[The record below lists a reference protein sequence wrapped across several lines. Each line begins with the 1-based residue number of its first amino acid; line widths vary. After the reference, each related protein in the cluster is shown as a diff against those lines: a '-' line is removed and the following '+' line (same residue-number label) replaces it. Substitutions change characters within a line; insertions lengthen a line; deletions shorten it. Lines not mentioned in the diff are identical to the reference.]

1 MSQHTST
8 TTAAGGPNRAPQ
20 PSVRIRRERRYRP
33 TEGGT
38 FHLLL
43 HVTAPTATHSAA
55 TPRSPLDLA
64 FVLDRSGSMSDGS
77 WELARDGALH
87 AMRLLNG
94 TDSVSVTVFDTAID
108 LLLAQRWYSDDAQA
122 KATRRLGRVGPRGGT
137 ALADGWASG
146 CAQLAPL
153 ADGQPLSLRPH
164 HQPTQTRPAS
174 SVPQRRTL
182 LLTDGYANQGITDP
196 QQLAQHAAGMA
207 ARGVSTST
215 FGVGPGYDEVLLAGM
230 ADAGRGRFHHIPHAL
245 SIPEVFATELDEMLQ
260 TVMLGLTV
268 GLELPSTYT
277 ARLLN
282 DLPDGLNRGE
292 TWVRLGDV
300 INGEVRTLI
309 WELTLP
315 RAAEGAQ
322 EQVGITLRWRDPHS
336 GVDQALHVDHTLG
349 ARQRTGEI
357 DPELAAALT
366 PVLIGRR
373 REELL
378 QLNRAGAYDDAQALL
393 IATRATVR
401 QYASE
406 ATIEHFFDGAQA
418 AAAPMRPEEMKRQ
431 FAGSR
436 QLREGRSVPPRRA
449 GSR

>member
-1 MSQHTST
+1 MAQNTST
-8 TTAAGGPNRAPQ
+8 TTAPSCSPQ

-43 HVTAPTATHSAA
+43 HVTAPTATHTAA
-55 TPRSPLDLA
+55 TPRSPLDVA
-64 FVLDRSGSMSDGS
+64 FVLDRSGSMGGGS

-108 LLLAQRWYSDDAQA
+108 LLLAQRWYTADAQA

-137 ALADGWASG
+137 ALFDGWASG

-153 ADGQPLSLRPH
+153 ADGQPLSLH
-164 HQPTQTRPAS
+164 HLPTQARPAA

-182 LLTDGYANQGITDP
+182 LLTDGHANSGLTDP
-196 QQLAQHAAGMA
+196 QQLAQLAAGMA
-207 ARGVSTST
+207 VRGVSTST
-215 FGVGPGYDEVLLAGM
+215 FGVGPAYDEVLLAGM
-230 ADAGRGRFHHIPHAL
+230 ADAGHGRFHHIPHAL

-260 TVMLGLTV
+260 TVMLGLSVQLHLPPTV
-268 GLELPSTYT
+268 T

-282 DLPDGLNRGE
+282 VLPSGQNTGE
-292 TWVRLGDV
+292 TWLRQGDV
-300 INGEVRTLI
+300 VNGETRTLI

-315 RAAEGAQ
+315 RTAEGAQ
-322 EQVGITLRWRDPHS
+322 EQVGITLRWLDPHS
-336 GVDQALHVDHTLG
+336 DNSEELHVAHTLE
-349 ARQRTGEI
+349 ARQQTGDI

-366 PVLIGRR
+366 PVLIGRQ
-373 REELL
+373 REEVL
-378 QLNRAGAYDDAQALL
+378 QLNRAGAYDDARALL

-406 ATIEHFFDGAQA
+406 ETIEHYFDGAEA
-418 AAAPMRPEEMKRQ
+418 AAAPMRSEEMKRQ

-436 QLREGRSVPPRRA
+436 HLREGRSVPPRRS
-449 GSR
+449 GPR